1 MVCCPSVFQKTDSA
15 PRNAFYIRRAFYF
28 SHRGPRGW
36 LLFLP
41 IYLHNKSLLIFLRN
55 GYVLF
60 YYCSNILA
68 RVKAVELRQKNR
80 DELLAQIEEYK
91 KELSQVILVYSMNN
105 QFSSVLLKSPVEL
118 LPSLLKSRLSARTSP
133 VLLLSLPNKREL
145 P

>member
-1 MVCCPSVFQKTDSA
+1 MMENNV
-15 PRNAFYIRRAFYF
+15 
-28 SHRGPRGW
+28 
-36 LLFLP
+36 
-41 IYLHNKSLLIFLRN
+41 
-55 GYVLF
+55 
-60 YYCSNILA
+60 LA
-68 RVKAVELRQKNR
+68 RVKATELRQKNR

>member
-1 MVCCPSVFQKTDSA
+1 MDWQKQNQIDWFDVTK
-15 PRNAFYIRRAFYF
+15 RRFFYFDGGKNKIQKFYHNF

-80 DELLAQIEEYK
+80 DELLTQIEEYK

-105 QFSSVLLKSPVEL
+105 QFSSVLLK
-118 LPSLLKSRLSARTSP
+118 
-133 VLLLSLPNKREL
+133 
-145 P
+145 